1 MNQNNELVSL
11 QDTLYNSKNPTRKW
25 LHCTRRDWII
35 DKIAKY
41 SNSNSKAIEIGPGS
55 GVYLPTLCK
64 HFESVVASDIE
75 NVYLNNVEKFKKD
88 FKNLTLTIDDITAS
102 SFPENSFDFVLCTE
116 VIEHIADSQKALES
130 IKKILKADGI
140 LILSTPQKY
149 SFMELTCKIAF
160 LPIIIDLVRFVYK
173 EPILETGHINLLTEK
188 DIKEQ
193 IEIAGFSI
201 LDEFKSG
208 LYIPLIAEFMG
219 ESGLKL
225 EKKIE
230 NMIIDNFLSSTL
242 WTQYYI
248 LKA

>member
-1 MNQNNELVSL
+1 
-11 QDTLYNSKNPTRKW
+11 
-25 LHCTRRDWII
+25 
-35 DKIAKY
+35 
-41 SNSNSKAIEIGPGS
+41 
-55 GVYLPTLCK
+55 
-64 HFESVVASDIE
+64 
-75 NVYLNNVEKFKKD
+75 
-88 FKNLTLTIDDITAS
+88 
-102 SFPENSFDFVLCTE
+102 LCTE